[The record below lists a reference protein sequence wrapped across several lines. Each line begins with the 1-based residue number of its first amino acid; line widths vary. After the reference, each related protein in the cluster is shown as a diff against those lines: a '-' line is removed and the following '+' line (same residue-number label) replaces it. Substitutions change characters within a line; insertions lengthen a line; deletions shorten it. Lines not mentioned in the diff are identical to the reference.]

1 MIVMNRATWD
11 SMPADLKKIV
21 EKHAAELSMGSARV
35 REAQEVITKKKVLSD
50 PRFTALTFNDEQRA
64 ELQRVT
70 APSVAEW
77 KANMAKLG
85 IDGERLYT
93 RARELIQQ
101 YKVATK

>member
-11 SMPADLKKIV
+11 AMPADLRKII
-21 EKHAAELSMGSARV
+21 EKHSSDIAMGSARI
-35 REAQEVITKKKVLSD
+35 REAQEAVSKKKLQND
-50 PRFTALTFNDEQRA
+50 PRFTALTFNDQQRA
-64 ELQRVT
+64 ELQVVT
-70 APSVAEW
+70 APAVAEW

>member
-1 MIVMNRATWD
+1 MRCPTISRRSSKSTLPISRWA
-11 SMPADLKKIV
+11 
-21 EKHAAELSMGSARV
+21 SARI
-35 REAQEVITKKKVLSD
+35 REAQEAVTKKKLQTD
-50 PRFTALTFNDEQRA
+50 PRFTALSFNDEQRA

-70 APSVAEW
+70 APAVAEW

>member
-1 MIVMNRATWD
+1 
-11 SMPADLKKIV
+11 
-21 EKHAAELSMGSARV
+21 MGNARI
-35 REAQEVITKKKVLSD
+35 REALEAVTKKKLQSD
-50 PRFTALTFNDEQRA
+50 PRFTALSLSDEQRA

-70 APSVAEW
+70 APAVAEW